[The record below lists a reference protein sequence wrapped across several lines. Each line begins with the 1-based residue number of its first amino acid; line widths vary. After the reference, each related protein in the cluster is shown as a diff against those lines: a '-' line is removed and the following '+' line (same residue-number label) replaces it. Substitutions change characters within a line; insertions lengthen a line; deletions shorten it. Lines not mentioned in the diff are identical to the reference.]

1 MNVDLTT
8 ILVITGA
15 IIAGVVLSSY
25 AGKVEIEREATD
37 MSALAPKQI
46 CAVMSA
52 LGQKRT
58 VAVQQSMSAFRPK
71 RTFQSALRL
80 GLPKRPRGS
89 R

>member
-37 MSALAPKQI
+37 MSALAPK
-46 CAVMSA
+46 
-52 LGQKRT
+52 
-58 VAVQQSMSAFRPK
+58 
-71 RTFQSALRL
+71 
-80 GLPKRPRGS
+80 
-89 R
+89 

>member
-1 MNVDLTT
+1 
-8 ILVITGA
+8 
-15 IIAGVVLSSY
+15 
-25 AGKVEIEREATD
+25 

-71 RTFQSALRL
+71 RTFQSALRNGGFNFEEVARMAERSVRL
-80 GLPKRPRGS
+80 FSGIHELIQRAG
-89 R
+89 

>member
-1 MNVDLTT
+1 
-8 ILVITGA
+8 
-15 IIAGVVLSSY
+15 
-25 AGKVEIEREATD
+25 